1 MRVQPPCDT
10 LTLKKKMLSPWPTEQ
25 NFYTHKIL
33 KMLSPWPTEV
43 CKMVILKAICVRKD
57 WCLCCLQTHVHHI
70 GQFIVLY
77 QGAKLYCATQS
88 VLAAGHRHLYHLYS
102 FCYSNA
108 CLVFNFL
115 ECYNLK
121 SYSNSF
127 FCSFMFTSLRSI

>member
-1 MRVQPPCDT
+1 MYFLLHPPTPHKNGWRVRSENQDPLDACVIYP
-10 LTLKKKMLSPWPTEQ
+10 KK
-25 NFYTHKIL
+25 
-33 KMLSPWPTEV
+33 TEV
-43 CKMVILKAICVRKD
+43 CNMVILKAICVRKD

-77 QGAKLYCATQS
+77 RGAKLYCATQS

>member
-1 MRVQPPCDT
+1 MYFLLHPPTPHKKGVESEIGESRPIGCMCNIS
-10 LTLKKKMLSPWPTEQ
+10 KKK
-25 NFYTHKIL
+25 
-33 KMLSPWPTEV
+33 TEV
-43 CKMVILKAICVRKD
+43 CKMVILKAICVSKD
-57 WCLCCLQTHVHHI
+57 SCLCCLQTHVHHI

>member
-1 MRVQPPCDT
+1 MYFLLHPPHPHPPIKKGWRVRSENQNPLDACVIYP
-10 LTLKKKMLSPWPTEQ
+10 KKK
-25 NFYTHKIL
+25 
-33 KMLSPWPTEV
+33 TEV
-43 CKMVILKAICVRKD
+43 CNMVILKAICVRKD

-77 QGAKLYCATQS
+77 RGVKLYCATQS
-88 VLAAGHRHLYHLYS
+88 VLAAGHSHLYHLYS

-108 CLVFNFL
+108 CLVLNFL